1 MVSLILGMQPSQVKN
16 LSSKACNIQ
25 IRLILSFNMR
35 LKKTWSFASIRKIIV
50 FLQQV
55 ISTSKIMLNQAAI

>member
-16 LSSKACNIQ
+16 LGSKACNIP
-25 IRLILSFNMR
+25 IRLILSFSMR
-35 LKKTWSFASIRKIIV
+35 LKKTWNFASNRKIIV